1 MLVAILALFL
11 AVGGV
16 GYAATTIGSAQ
27 IKNNSIRS
35 GDVRNG
41 TIMPK
46 DLSAKTRSLIRT
58 ANGARGNT
66 GARGL
71 EGATGP
77 VGPAAAAGATNVVAR
92 TNSVSVPCQHA
103 DPPSSSA
110 SPGER
115 ATGGGGGLSRRLGP
129 RILVQSGPVDASGTF
144 PIASGS
150 VPTGWRVEASNNT
163 DCRVAHDRVRQRDLR
178 GPMS

>member
-35 GDVRNG
+35 ADVRDG
-41 TIMPK
+41 TLAPK
-46 DLSAKTRSLIRT
+46 DLSAKTRSFIRA
-58 ANGARGNT
+58 ANGARGRT

-77 VGPAAAAGATNVVAR
+77 VGPAAVAGATNVVAR
-92 TNSVSVPCQHA
+92 TNSVSVATGAIGSPVVQCL
-103 DPPSSSA
+103 
-110 SPGER
+110 PGER
-115 ATGGGGGLSRRLGP
+115 ATGGGGGIVPDAPGTRSL
-129 RILVQSGPVDASGTF
+129 IQSGPVDASGSF

-150 VPTGWRVEASNNT
+150 VPTGWRIEASNNT
-163 DCRVAHDRVRQRDLR
+163 GVPT
-178 GPMS
+178 PMSAFVYAVCAAP

>member
-35 GDVRNG
+35 ADVRDG
-41 TIMPK
+41 TLAPK
-46 DLSAKTRSLIRT
+46 DLSPKTRSVIRA
-58 ANGARGNT
+58 ANGARGRT

-92 TNSVSVPCQHA
+92 TNSVSVPA
-103 DPPSSSA
+103 VSTGSA
-110 SPGER
+110 IVQCLPGER
-115 ATGGGGGLSRRLGP
+115 ATGGGGGLPAGAGT
-129 RILVQSGPVDASGTF
+129 RILVQSGPIDISGSL
-144 PIASGS
+144 PIAAGS
-150 VPTGWRVEASNNT
+150 VPTGWRVDVDNT
-163 DCRVAHDRVRQRDLR
+163 TGLALNAVANAICAA
-178 GPMS
+178 P

>member
-92 TNSVSVPCQHA
+92 TNSVSVPNGTRNAVVQCL
-103 DPPSSSA
+103 
-110 SPGER
+110 PGER
-115 ATGGGGGLSRRLGP
+115 ATGGGGGTSRGFGNRSL
-129 RILVQSGPVDASGTF
+129 IQSGPVD
-144 PIASGS
+144 ISGS
-150 VPTGWRVEASNNT
+150 LPDRVGLGAHGWRSRSNNT
-163 DCRVAHDRVRQRDLR
+163 
-178 GPMS
+178 GPSP